1 MKKSEQFLFESS
13 LPWIDL
19 GNGLQRQIMG
29 YNDSIMMVK
38 VEFKRGAIGT
48 MHHHLH
54 SQSSYVVSGVYELT
68 IGNETRIIRPGDGF
82 FTDPDIEH
90 GVVCIEEGILI
101 DTFSPVREDFLK

>member
-13 LPWIDL
+13 LLWIDL
-19 GNGLQRQIMG
+19 GNGLRRQIMG
-29 YNDSIMMVK
+29 YNNSIMMVK
-38 VEFKRGAIGT
+38 VEFKQGAIGT